1 MIQFDTIVVERL
13 HVCGFTGSFV
23 LILGSVTLSTLHFS
37 KIMYSINRIGLT
49 PSLGMRCML
58 TIWLVNNELS
68 GGVPTRKSSL
78 GMKHPTHR
86 QGEVK
91 VTVDDEKSGN
101 TAVFGSQR

>member
-1 MIQFDTIVVERL
+1 MVERL

-23 LILGSVTLSTLHFS
+23 LILGSVPLSRLHVNRL
-37 KIMYSINRIGLT
+37 MYSINWLGLT
-49 PSLGMRCML
+49 PSLGMRSML
-58 TIWLVNNELS
+58 TIWLVSNELS
-68 GGVPTRKSSL
+68 GGFPARKSSS
-78 GMKHPTHR
+78 GTKHPTHR